1 MCRAIVFRLV
11 PTSLEIVAV
20 VSVLSRMFRPEVGAI
35 VAATSLTYIAFTAAM
50 TQVRCPLCPFSAS
63 TGAVPLSLSIAIAK
77 PTAGSAACCANAAW
91 PVRLQRPTANLT
103 L

>member
-20 VSVLSRMFRPEVGAI
+20 VSVLSRMFRPKVGAI

-50 TQVRCPLCPFSAS
+50 TQV
-63 TGAVPLSLSIAIAK
+63 
-77 PTAGSAACCANAAW
+77 
-91 PVRLQRPTANLT
+91 
-103 L
+103 

>member
-50 TQVRCPLCPFSAS
+50 TQVCAC
-63 TGAVPLSLSIAIAK
+63 VPLGFAR
-77 PTAGSAACCANAAW
+77 
-91 PVRLQRPTANLT
+91 RLQKRLLADDTWCA
-103 L
+103 

>member
-1 MCRAIVFRLV
+1 VQAAVLSFKGFGANTCASATGTKSISAMCRAIVFRLV

-50 TQVRCPLCPFSAS
+50 TKVCCLCTRVVQLCVQGAS
-63 TGAVPLSLSIAIAK
+63 
-77 PTAGSAACCANAAW
+77 AGSSA
-91 PVRLQRPTANLT
+91 
-103 L
+103 